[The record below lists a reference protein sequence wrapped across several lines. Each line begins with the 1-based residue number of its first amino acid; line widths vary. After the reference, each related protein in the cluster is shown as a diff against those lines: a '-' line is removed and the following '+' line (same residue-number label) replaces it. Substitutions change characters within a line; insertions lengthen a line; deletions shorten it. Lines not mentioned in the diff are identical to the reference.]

1 MTYAAILTNNWSCLM
16 LYYVYRPQAQ
26 YLRKVSERGFIS
38 WKHFGKLQIGEHEK
52 GQLHLSPAEFELT
65 ENCLNNFFLF
75 SCCWSL
81 IGSEFFFNQ
90 SETRRRSEN
99 KKIKINRKWIKI
111 FFIFWLPLLTNS
123 SLFIFFPP
131 NLSVLILLYKVI
143 EFSPCY

>member
-1 MTYAAILTNNWSCLM
+1 MNELRETSHDDFF
-16 LYYVYRPQAQ
+16 YVKTQAQ

-65 ENCLNNFFLF
+65 ENCLSKQFFFCFLAAGP
-75 SCCWSL
+75 WL
-81 IGSEFFFNQ
+81 GQNFFFNQ

-99 KKIKINRKWIKI
+99 KKIKINRKWIKN

-143 EFSPCY
+143 EFK